1 MEITSVGR
9 WSEYTQISVP
19 TQKFMAMKNVGER
32 RKAESSSTRQ
42 LVTGSKTSRL
52 MSRRAICGEPEMY
65 ITDITA
71 FSIWG

>member
-1 MEITSVGR
+1 MEITSGR

-52 MSRRAICGEPEMY
+52 MSLCGEPEEY